1 MKSTKAP
8 RVRNSCA
15 TLQSEKPRSKV
26 RQRQRCTCSHSIRAL
41 SVRSLAMQREVH
53 LLREREKKIAV
64 FGYGED
70 SQRCKKASLHLVF
83 VISAHYAHKIFSAV
97 QMCSAFMHVFSWLE
111 RIAKKV
117 PQFLSFFKVPLFF
130 LNFMHCAFPLGET
143 YAER

>member
-8 RVRNSCA
+8 RMRNSCA
-15 TLQSEKPRSKV
+15 TLQSEMPRSKV

-41 SVRSLAMQREVH
+41 SVRSLAMQRQVH
-53 LLREREKKIAV
+53 LLREGEGKIITV

-83 VISAHYAHKIFSAV
+83 VISTHYAHKIFSAV
-97 QMCSAFMHVFSWLE
+97 QMCSDFMHVFSWLE

-117 PQFLSFFKVPLFF
+117 PVFIILRSSFFFLKFHALCVP
-130 LNFMHCAFPLGET
+130 T
-143 YAER
+143 R